1 MLNKKASLNESA
13 IKSPLISLIRKSVK
27 QGLDFIFFAI
37 VDTKTENAHF
47 VVYSDAEAELAAKAY
62 GETTQDHLMY
72 LPSLMSRKSQ
82 LMPAVQATL
91 SA

>member
-1 MLNKKASLNESA
+1 MMEA
-13 IKSPLISLIRKSVK
+13 K

-37 VDTKTENAHF
+37 VDTKTKNAHL
-47 VVYSDAEAELAAKAY
+47 VVYSEAELAAKAY

-72 LPSLMSRKSQ
+72 LPGLMSRKSQ
-82 LMPAVQATL
+82 LMPAVQAAL